1 MPYPDQLTA
10 ASDAVMQYAFSLNF
24 KPENIILFSWSI
36 GGFAVSWLANQYP
49 NIKGVVSEI
58 KKLVYFFSIFK
69 DLNLFN

>member
-10 ASDAVMQYAFSLNF
+10 AADAVMQYAFSLNF

-49 NIKGVVSEI
+49 NIKGVVRE
-58 KKLVYFFSIFK
+58 KLKNLFIFFSIFIS
-69 DLNLFN
+69 

>member
-10 ASDAVMQYAFSLNF
+10 AADAVMQYAFSLNF

-49 NIKGVVSEI
+49 NIKGVVRE
-58 KKLVYFFSIFK
+58 KLNNLFIFFSIFIP
-69 DLNLFN
+69 